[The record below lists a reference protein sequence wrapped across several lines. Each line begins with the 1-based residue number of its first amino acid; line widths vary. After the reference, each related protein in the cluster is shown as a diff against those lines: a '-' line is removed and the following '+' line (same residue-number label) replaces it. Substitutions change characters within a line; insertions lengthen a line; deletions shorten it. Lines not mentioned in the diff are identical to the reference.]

1 MSDLRGDQVEDLE
14 GGQEDQEDQEGS
26 QEDQEE
32 DQRHQG
38 DQVYLQITS
47 GSK

>member
-1 MSDLRGDQVEDLE
+1 MSDLRGDQVEGLK
-14 GGQEDQEDQEGS
+14 GGREDQEDQEGS